1 MAEVYIAAPPGE
13 AARARGLAEAMAAL
27 GLDAAS
33 GSPAETEIAATI
45 DASKCVV
52 VLWVGEEP
60 PASLAVLATLALER
74 KKLVNAEIIADAA
87 PAPFRAAPRVALNPR
102 DRNAFKSRFR
112 DLIGEIDKLAEKK
125 SNAEA
130 LPAALVTARAAL
142 LHKAPAKNAQ
152 WRTLSVFVAAVALLF
167 VIGFGA
173 GRVINAVRAGEF
185 QIAWPQQRSA
195 EPTAAAATPAAPQ
208 APAAP
213 NALAN
218 LDTAPWRESAARL
231 GDAAAIKT
239 AAAAGDARAQALACL
254 GHLAGVEGFLP
265 SPTAARGFCDQS
277 AAQNDPAG
285 LYFSWILR
293 RAAPHAGIS
302 EATARER
309 LAQAARLGWM
319 SAIIDY
325 GQVLA
330 PNTGAPIASQAEAG
344 RLFLTAAER
353 GDARGQFFYARW
365 LRDSPAGPRDPTAA
379 LPFLNQ
385 AAEQNQ
391 PEALHML
398 ATLHRDGIGVPV
410 NTMRARE
417 LYDRAA
423 RQNHP
428 PSMFNLADLLKDGD
442 AADRA
447 RAIELFGQLACM
459 RDERQIQPMAARRLA
474 SLRGSA
480 RCS

>member
-1 MAEVYIAAPPGE
+1 MAEVYIAASPGE
-13 AARARGLAEAMAAL
+13 AARARGLAEAFTAL
-27 GLDAAS
+27 GLDTAS
-33 GSPAETEIAATI
+33 GFPAETEIPGIVDAA
-45 DASKCVV
+45 KCVTT
-52 VLWVGEEP
+52 LWTGEEP
-60 PASLAVLATLALER
+60 PAGLAVLAALALER
-74 KKLVNAEIIADAA
+74 KKLVNAEISADAA
-87 PAPFRAAPRVALNPR
+87 PALFRAAPRVALNPR
-102 DRNAFKSRFR
+102 DRNAFKTRFR
-112 DLIGEIDKLAEKK
+112 DLVAEIDKLAEKK
-125 SNAEA
+125 STADA

-142 LHKAPAKNAQ
+142 LQKTPEKNKQ
-152 WRTLSVFVAAVALLF
+152 WRTLAVFVSAVAVLF
-167 VIGFGA
+167 VVGFGA

-185 QIAWPQQRSA
+185 EIAWPKQRSA
-195 EPTAAAATPAAPQ
+195 EPTAVAATPTAPQ
-208 APAAP
+208 TPP
-213 NALAN
+213 QNTLAD
-218 LDTAPWRESAARL
+218 LDTAPWRESAVRL
-231 GDAAAIKT
+231 GDATPIKA

-285 LYFSWILR
+285 LYFSWVLR
-293 RAAPHAGIS
+293 RTAPHAGIS
-302 EATARER
+302 ETTARER

-330 PNTGAPIASQAEAG
+330 ANTGAPIASQAEAG
-344 RLFLTAAER
+344 RLFLAAAER

-391 PEALHML
+391 PDALHML
-398 ATLHRDGIGVPV
+398 ATLYRDGIGVPV
-410 NTMRARE
+410 DTTRAKA

-428 PSMFNLADLLKDGD
+428 PSMFNLADLLKDGNE
-442 AADRA
+442 ADRA
-447 RAIELFGQLACM
+447 RAVELFGQLACM

-474 SLRGSA
+474 ALRGSA